1 MSNFIIA
8 LDGPSGSGKS
18 TIANILAKKLKISYL
33 NTGSMYRAVTLFFLE
48 NNIKKSDKIDIDL
61 LRKINIDIKG
71 DKVFLNEKDVSEKI
85 RNKEVTENVSW
96 VSSISLVRKY
106 LVDMQRK
113 ISQNKSI
120 ILDGRDIGTVV
131 FPNAKYKFFLVAS
144 SEVRAKRRYEQN
156 EIDKSL
162 EEIQK
167 DIEKRDYLDSHRE
180 ISPLKKAEDTI
191 EIDSSNLTIDETI
204 EEIINKMD
212 KEDVL

>member
-85 RNKEVTENVSW
+85 RNKELTENVSW
-96 VSSISLVRKY
+96 VSSIFLVRKY

-180 ISPLKKAEDTI
+180 ISPLKKAEDAI